1 MWRTE
6 EEELAVALE
15 GGAVKVLRDT
25 AVPHMSNIRR
35 EQSAPPDANAE
46 PSELNDT
53 ECTASVCPCST
64 ATCLPLPTSHR
75 HTDPVSVP
83 AASRLDVPEETT
95 AEDSATQHR
104 GEGLPLKRRTHLPD
118 LKSHNRA
125 VLSSAQ
131 EAIKFA
137 FSCQHTA
144 VTSLVCPVKSLRGA
158 VRSVQYT
165 AAVMSYGVN
174 DIEGMRGKVRCGQIR
189 SIMCECLTDGRKL
202 DMLYTNLT

>member
-1 MWRTE
+1 MWRKE
-6 EEELAVALE
+6 DEELAAALE
-15 GGAVKVLRDT
+15 GGAVKVFRDT
-25 AVPHMSNIRR
+25 TVPPMSNTRR

-46 PSELNDT
+46 PSELKDT
-53 ECTASVCPCST
+53 ECTATVCPCNT
-64 ATCLPLPTSHR
+64 ATCLPLATSHR

-83 AASRLDVPEETT
+83 AASRLADPVVTT

-104 GEGLPLKRRTHLPD
+104 GEGLPLKRRTHFPD
-118 LKSHNRA
+118 RKSHNRA

-144 VTSLVCPVKSLRGA
+144 VTSLVWPVNSLSGA

-165 AAVMSYGVN
+165 AAVISYTVS
-174 DIEGMRGKVRCGQIR
+174 DVEGMRGKVR
-189 SIMCECLTDGRKL
+189 
-202 DMLYTNLT
+202 